1 MLMTSATNI
10 KRNKYAA
17 IDSAEVNQIISR
29 MMTEWEWCDEDK
41 ITFIA
46 MHGIAGGRRE
56 FSIAASTICRHIKKL
71 QQGNNINGVQS
82 IQAMQQFA
90 RRRIKSLIKTQKST
104 IGTLLLEII
113 EIGGKPDPTT
123 GKRKAA
129 KYRLNDDLIWEA
141 HDLAHKNPNYP
152 KNLGRAREQAAIDTA
167 KKYQRQF
174 DEETE
179 KTAIGMLLIL
189 STLASG
195 YRLKSSSDF
204 EQQIAKEKKKILKAA
219 SVSGAKLNH
228 LYTARARV
236 REGKSKPEKTETVE
250 TFSTFSLSLIQNVI
264 DGAAV
269 TNEEKRDFCYSLA
282 SLLEKCGQQLD
293 AKLPAAGN
301 ALPTSNAGKGA
312 ITVEDFEIIVEDD
325 DASPGIMHDTRKNA
339 HDTRFTKEHG
349 GGANSDANAAI
360 EMIETFES
368 VGAESFDVTITNEQ
382 GQKEDF
388 SPKRS
393 SNEVKADI
401 PALLKK
407 CEKARGNLIVRPHL
421 SGADR
426 RLIQLDDL
434 DKTKIDKIGSL
445 AFLVIETSPGNY
457 QGWVAIEQGD
467 KETERRLK
475 KAIGADGSAS
485 GATRIAGSINF
496 KSKYAPNYPRIKT
509 VVINHSCIVSI
520 DELARRGL
528 LADLPPRHAPVAP
541 RQKHSSVSS
550 APHRFPSYQRC
561 LDDAP
566 KARNHDGPDR
576 SHADWMYCLLSSDR
590 GFSPEA
596 IADRLMIESEKAKE
610 KGHDY
615 ALFTA
620 MRAAESVE
628 SQRAN
633 AGVDPVK
640 TR

>member
-1 MLMTSATNI
+1 MTSNT
-10 KRNKYAA
+10 KTTRDTYAA
-17 IDSAEVNQIISR
+17 KDSAELNQIISR
-29 MMTEWEWCDEDK
+29 MMTEWGWCDEDK
-41 ITFIA
+41 VTFLA
-46 MHGIAGGRRE
+46 MHGISGGRRE
-56 FSIAASTICRHIKKL
+56 FRVDASTICRHIKKL

-82 IQAMQQFA
+82 LQAMQQFA
-90 RRRIKSLIKTQKST
+90 RRRIRNLIETQKST
-104 IGTLLLEII
+104 IDTPLLEII
-113 EIGGKPDPTT
+113 EVGGKRDPNT
-123 GKRKAA
+123 GRRRAS
-129 KYRLNDDLIWEA
+129 KYRLKDDLIWKA
-141 HDLAHKNPNYP
+141 RILAHKDKSKYMKNP
-152 KNLGRAREQAAIDTA
+152 GRAREQAAIDTA

-174 DEETE
+174 DKEAENTSI
-179 KTAIGMLLIL
+179 AMLLIL

-195 YRLKSSSDF
+195 YRLQSPSDF
-204 EQQIAKEKKKILKAA
+204 EQQIAREKKKIQKAA
-219 SVSGAKLNH
+219 YVSGMKLSH
-228 LYTARARV
+228 LYAGIARV

-250 TFSTFSLSLIQNVI
+250 TFSTFGLSLMQKLIE
-264 DGAAV
+264 GAAV
-269 TNEEKRDFCYSLA
+269 TDEEKRDFCYSLA
-282 SLLEKCGQQLD
+282 SQLEKCGQQLD

-301 ALPTSNAGKGA
+301 AMPTSNAGKGA

-325 DASPGIMHDTRKNA
+325 AASPGITHDTRKNA
-339 HDTRFTKEHG
+339 HDTRLTKEHG
-349 GGANSDANAAI
+349 GGADLETSAAI
-360 EMIETFES
+360 GMIEAFES
-368 VGAESFDVTITNEQ
+368 VGAASFDVTITNEQ

-388 SPKRS
+388 RAGQT

-407 CEKARGNLIVRPHL
+407 CEKARVNLIVRPHL

-426 RLIQLDDL
+426 RLVQLDDL
-434 DKTKIDKIGSL
+434 DKAKRAKIDSL

-457 QGWVAIEQGD
+457 QEWVAIEQGD
-467 KETERRLK
+467 KGTERRLK
-475 KAIGADGSAS
+475 KAIGADESAS

-509 VVINHSCIVSI
+509 VAINRSCIVSI

-528 LADLPPRHAPVAP
+528 LADRPPRHAPVAP
-541 RQKHSSVSS
+541 MQKRSSVSS
-550 APHRFPSYQRC
+550 VPHRFPSYQRC

-576 SHADWMYCLLSSDR
+576 SKADWTYCLLSSDR

-610 KGHDY
+610 KGREY

-633 AGVDPVK
+633 AGVDTVK